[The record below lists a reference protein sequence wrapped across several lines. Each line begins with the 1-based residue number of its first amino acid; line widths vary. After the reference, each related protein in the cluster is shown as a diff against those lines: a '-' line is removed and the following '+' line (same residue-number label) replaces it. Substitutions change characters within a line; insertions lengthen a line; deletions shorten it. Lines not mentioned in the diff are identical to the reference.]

1 MDFQFSRN
9 NAMSRISVRTYGRTI
24 AGTTNRLSLRTDER
38 TDAWTTAVKS
48 LCAMN
53 RLSVHTY
60 GQTNTLTAIDQSYV
74 RQPRFGSQDAAIWG
88 GELKDNLNK

>member
-1 MDFQFSRN
+1 MEN
-9 NAMSRISVRTYGRTI
+9 T
-24 AGTTNRLSLRTDER
+24 
-38 TDAWTTAVKS
+38 VKS

-88 GELKDNLNK
+88 GELKDNLDN

>member
-1 MDFQFSRN
+1 MDEQLQ
-9 NAMSRISVRTYGRTI
+9 AQQIVLAYVRKDGCMDNWSEK
-24 AGTTNRLSLRTDER
+24 A
-38 TDAWTTAVKS
+38 

-74 RQPRFGSQDAAIWG
+74 WQPRFGSQDAAIWG
-88 GELKDNLNK
+88 GELNNNLDK

>member
-1 MDFQFSRN
+1 M
-9 NAMSRISVRTYGRTI
+9 
-24 AGTTNRLSLRTDER
+24 
-38 TDAWTTAVKS
+38 KS

-74 RQPRFGSQDAAIWG
+74 RQPRFGSLDAAIWG
-88 GELKDNLNK
+88 IERQLRQIAVNLIECVIPTSYLENVVIPNLTYFI

>member
-1 MDFQFSRN
+1 MQTDKYIGKALCNESYKR
-9 NAMSRISVRTYGRTI
+9 MYGRTI
-24 AGTTNRLSLRTDER
+24 ASATNRLSVRTDGR

-74 RQPRFGSQDAAIWG
+74 RQPRFGSQDAAIWD
-88 GELKDNLNK
+88 GEL

>member
-1 MDFQFSRN
+1 
-9 NAMSRISVRTYGRTI
+9 MSRISVRTYGRTI
-24 AGTTNRLSLRTDER
+24 AGANNRLSVR

-88 GELKDNLNK
+88 GELKDNLDK